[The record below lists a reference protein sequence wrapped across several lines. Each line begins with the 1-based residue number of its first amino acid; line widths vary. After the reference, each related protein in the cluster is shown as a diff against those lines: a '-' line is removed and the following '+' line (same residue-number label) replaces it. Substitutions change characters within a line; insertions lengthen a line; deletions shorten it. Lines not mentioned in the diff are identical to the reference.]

1 MLTVR
6 KEVRNMTGIK
16 EVAGRTKKDFN
27 DAVDK
32 LKERVRRRPFDLAAH
47 TRLMKL
53 YLAENMFPEA
63 ESEQEIL
70 EWLDRIRRNVRLNIK

>member
-16 EVAGRTKKDFN
+16 EGAALKNEFN
-27 DAVDK
+27 DSINK
-32 LKERVRRRPFDLAAH
+32 LKERVRRRPFDFAAH

-70 EWLDRIRRNVRLNIK
+70 EWLDRIKRNVRLNNG